1 MLLSS
6 LLDRTVVLSVSGRV
20 DRPVGRVSDL
30 DTDVGPG
37 DVFVAIKG
45 SRFDGHDRVP
55 RMGHAAAVVVDQDR
69 TVPPGPTVIR
79 VADTRVAL
87 APLCAARLGD
97 PGASMRVVAVT
108 GTNGKT
114 STTFLLAAMAR
125 AAGLRTGIIG
135 TTGHYIDDEKVPASH
150 TTPGAPALQA
160 LLARM
165 RDAGCEVVAVEASS
179 IGLAAHRIDAIP
191 FRAAIFTNLTRD
203 HLDWHGTMEA
213 YASAK
218 ARLFHELLAGT
229 AVLNAADPAAA
240 AMAPASRRTWWF
252 NNGDLR
258 AENVVSTPGGTH
270 ARWVTPMGTFEGAM
284 RLVGAHNVDNAL
296 GALGGALAAGV
307 PLEACQAGLAALP
320 FIPGRLQA
328 VPNDLGFQVLV
339 DYAHTDDA
347 LVRVL
352 AALRALSPRRILTVF
367 GCGGDRDRGKRPLM
381 GKAAADG
388 SDLVFVTSDNPRSE
402 DPLSIIAAILA
413 GIGARPHVVEPD
425 RRRAIAAALAEARPG
440 DVVLLAGKGHEAT
453 QETAA
458 SAAPFDDAAVAADLL
473 RTLAPGSGF
482 SRNEAP
488 GC

>member
-6 LLDRTVVLSVSGRV
+6 LLSRIVPLAVSGRV
-20 DRPVGRVSDL
+20 DRPVGIV
-30 DTDVGPG
+30 TDKDAEVGAG

-45 SRFDGHDRVP
+45 ARFDGHDCLATMAR
-55 RMGHAAAVVVDQDR
+55 AAVVVVDQDR
-69 TVPPGPTVIR
+69 PVPAGPTVVR
-79 VADTRVAL
+79 VADTRLAL

-97 PGASMRVVAVT
+97 PGAALPVVAVT

-125 AAGLRTGIIG
+125 AAGVRAGVVG
-135 TTGHYIDDEKVPASH
+135 TTGHYVDDVKLPTAH
-150 TTPGAPALQA
+150 TTPDSPTIQA

-165 RDAGCEVVAVEASS
+165 RDAGCGFVAIEASS

-191 FRAAIFTNLTRD
+191 FKSAIFTNLTRD

-213 YASAK
+213 YAAAK

-229 AVLNAADPAAA
+229 AVLNAADPAAT
-240 AMAPASRRTWWF
+240 AMAPADRPTWWF
-252 NNGDLR
+252 NGADLR
-258 AENVVSTPGGTH
+258 AEAVVSSPNGTT
-270 ARWVTPMGTFEGAM
+270 ARWVTPMGTFEGGM

-296 GALGGALAAGV
+296 GALGGALAAGI
-307 PLEACQAGLAALP
+307 PLDACREGLATLP

-328 VPNDLGFQVLV
+328 VPNDRGISVLV

-347 LVRVL
+347 LARVL
-352 AALRALSPRRILTVF
+352 AALRALTPGRILTVF

-402 DPLSIIAAILA
+402 DPLAIIQAILP
-413 GIGARPHVVEPD
+413 GIGDRPHRVEPD
-425 RRRAIAAALAEARPG
+425 RRAAIAAALEAARPG
-440 DVVLLAGKGHEAT
+440 DIVLIAGKGHEAT
-453 QETAA
+453 QETGAG
-458 SAAPFDDAAVAADLL
+458 AAPFDDAAVAAELL
-473 RTLAPGSGF
+473 HTLGNAGV
-482 SRNEAP
+482 AP

>member
-6 LLDRTVVLSVSGRV
+6 LLGRIAVLAVAGPI
-20 DRPVGRVSDL
+20 DRPVGRV
-30 DTDVGPG
+30 TDVDAEVGPG

-45 SRFDGHDRVP
+45 GRFDGHDRLD
-55 RMGHAAAVVVDQDR
+55 RMAHAATVVVDQDR
-69 TVPPGPTVIR
+69 VVPPGPTVVR

-97 PGASMRVVAVT
+97 PGASMPVVAVT

-125 AAGLRTGIIG
+125 AAGLRVGIIG
-135 TTGHYIDDEKVPASH
+135 TTGVYIDDEKMPASH

-165 RDAGCEVVAVEASS
+165 RDAGCGFVAVEASS

-213 YASAK
+213 YAASK
-218 ARLFHELLAGT
+218 ARLFRELLAGT
-229 AVLNAADPAAA
+229 AILNAADPASAD
-240 AMAPASRRTWWF
+240 MAPVGRPTWWF
-252 NNGDLR
+252 NDADLR
-258 AENVVSTPGGTH
+258 AENVVSTANGTQ
-270 ARWVTPMGTFEGAM
+270 ARWVTPMGSFEGSM

-307 PLEACQAGLAALP
+307 PLEACRAGLAALP
-320 FIPGRLQA
+320 FIPGRLQPVENA
-328 VPNDLGFQVLV
+328 LGFGVLV

-347 LVRVL
+347 LARVL
-352 AALRALSPRRILTVF
+352 VALRALSPRRILTVF

-381 GKAAADG
+381 GRAAADG

-402 DPLSIIAAILA
+402 DPMAIIAAILP
-413 GIGARPHVVEPD
+413 GIGDRPHVVQPD
-425 RRRAIAAALAEARPG
+425 RRLAIATALEAARPG
-440 DVVLLAGKGHEAT
+440 DIVLIAGKGHEAT
-453 QETAA
+453 QETGAVT
-458 SAAPFDDAAVAADLL
+458 APFDDAAVAADLL
-473 RTLAPGSGF
+473 RTLAHGSG
-482 SRNEAP
+482 SPRNEAP
-488 GC
+488 EC